1 MEMRSLLNP
10 KRWKTMRRHS
20 PIAIAQLEKVNLP
33 EARNKLNHVE
43 ARNMRPCGAVE
54 TPDVLVFSF
63 RDLTSN
69 LHAAF

>member
-1 MEMRSLLNP
+1 LL
-10 KRWKTMRRHS
+10 
-20 PIAIAQLEKVNLP
+20 LVLVNLP
-33 EARNKLNHVE
+33 EARNELNHVE

-69 LHAAF
+69 LHAAY